1 MKILQ
6 ICKKFPY
13 PLKDGESLAVNYLS
27 KSLAELGCEITLLTM
42 NTSKHYFHFTHL
54 PEELSHYKAIHYVD
68 LNNDVNWKGALINL
82 FSKESYHV
90 SRYNSNH
97 FSQKLTELLQ
107 AETYDFI
114 HLETLYVT
122 QYIPLIRRL
131 SDAVVVLRSHNV
143 EFEIWQRVADNTRF
157 FLKRWYVNYL
167 TRKLR
172 NFEVKQIQKIDLLL
186 AITDRDLKTFR
197 SLGYL
202 QSAKI
207 IPIGLDTSDYLA
219 LDKSVTSN
227 PSLSFIGSLDWIP
240 NVEGLEWFLKDIWP
254 LLHAKYPALTFHVA
268 GRNMSPEMQHLQI
281 PNVTFYGEVE
291 DAKKFINAFPIMVVP
306 LLSGSGMR
314 VKILEGMFL
323 GRIVVTTSLGLE
335 GINAKD
341 RNQVLVAE
349 TVQEF
354 VRKIDFCFDHPL
366 LTQHISH
373 RAQVFAARHYDN
385 LEIGKELYSYYKLK
399 KSKQETVRN
408 Y

>member
-6 ICKKFPY
+6 IFNKFPY
-13 PLKDGESLAVNYLS
+13 PLKDGESMAVNYLS

-54 PEELSHYKAIHYVD
+54 PPELGHYKAIHYVD
-68 LNNDVNWKGALINL
+68 LNNEVNWKGAFLNL
-82 FSKESYHV
+82 FTSESYHV
-90 SRYNSNH
+90 SRYNSSQ

-107 AETYDFI
+107 LENFDFI

-122 QYIPLIRRL
+122 QYIPLIRKY

-172 NFEVKQIQKIDLLL
+172 KFEVKQIQKIDLLL

-219 LDKSVTSN
+219 MDKSVFSN
-227 PSLSFIGSLDWIP
+227 PSMSFIGSLDWIP
-240 NVEGLEWFLKDIWP
+240 NVEGLEWFLNDIWP
-254 LLHAKYPALTFHVA
+254 LLHAKYPELTFHVA
-268 GRNMSPEMQHLQI
+268 GRNMKPELQHLQI

-291 DAKKFINAFPIMVVP
+291 DAKKFINTCPIMVVP

-323 GRIVVTTSLGLE
+323 GRIVITTSLGLE

-354 VRKIDFCFDHPL
+354 VRKVDFCFDHPVL
-366 LTQHISH
+366 SQHISH

-385 LEIGKELYSYYKLK
+385 LEIGRELYSYYKMK
-399 KSKQETVRN
+399 RSRQEATRD